1 MVPKI
6 LEVSDLRWKTARRSV
21 GNGACVEVAPVAG
34 TILVRDSKN
43 QQGPVVQYP
52 GNSWRA
58 VLGAAKKGHFD
69 LERL

>member
-34 TILVRDSKN
+34 TILVRDSKD

-58 VLGAAKKGHFD
+58 FLGAAKKGHFD
-69 LERL
+69 RERL